1 MSLAIVYCRSLLG
14 IDAPE
19 VMVEVHLGR
28 GLPAFNLVGLP
39 EASVKE
45 AKERVRSAIQNSQFE
60 FPSSRLTV
68 NLAPADLPKNGGQ
81 FDLAIALG
89 ILAASG
95 QIPAQ
100 QLSKYEFFG
109 ELALS
114 GELRSCR
121 GMIPV
126 AMAARDA
133 KRTLVL
139 PTANAPQVSCVS
151 GEHKIANNLLQVCR
165 FLAGQEQLDHAPP
178 HQPSQESTECADL
191 IDIIGQYQGKRA
203 LEIAASA
210 GHHLLLI
217 GPPGTGKT
225 MLASRILGIM
235 PTLSEAEAL
244 ETAAIYSISD
254 LPDLPWQTRP
264 FRQPHHSA
272 SAAALVGGGGK
283 PKPGEISLSH
293 NGVLFLD
300 ELPEFSRVILDNLRE
315 PMESQQITISRAT
328 ARLNFPAKFQLIAAM
343 NPSPCGF
350 HQGELSRSTPDQVQR
365 YLQRLSG
372 PFLDRFDISV
382 MIPALP
388 KGSLSKP
395 SQEGENSAVIKAR
408 VIASRDRQ
416 LARQDKLN
424 AHLTAAEIKQFC
436 PLTAGDSEFLENA
449 IERLG
454 LSVRAWHSI
463 IKVARSIADLADDPK
478 ISRSHLTEALN
489 YRAMERLLASL
500 GKM

>member
-178 HQPSQESTECADL
+178 HQPSQESTKCADL